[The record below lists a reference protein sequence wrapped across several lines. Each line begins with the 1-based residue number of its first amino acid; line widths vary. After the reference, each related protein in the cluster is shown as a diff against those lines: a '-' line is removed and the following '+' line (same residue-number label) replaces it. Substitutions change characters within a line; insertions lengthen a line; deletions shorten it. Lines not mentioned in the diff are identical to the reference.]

1 MKNIKKICLLV
12 SLILMFTFAGIINV
26 KAINMSA
33 SSTDINAGSNVTIN
47 FSDASI
53 SQIGPLYEF
62 SYTNSSNIER
72 DGNPVGFSGF
82 DKLSFTSE
90 TGSITFKTK
99 DIKNNYV
106 IVFSIKDLNNND
118 IKTVSVNVK
127 TKQTT
132 TSTTTTTKKET
143 TTTTQAVKSNNANLK
158 TLEVIASDDSNI
170 VLSPKFSSDI
180 YDYSAT
186 VDASIKTIS
195 INATMEDPKSNMVI
209 SNNATNELKAGENNK
224 ITIRVTAEDGTE
236 KDYVINIRRE
246 ALTADATLKSL
257 SIKECKDFELKED
270 KFSYDVKIDDS
281 VTKLTIDYVTSD
293 ENSTV
298 SISGNE
304 DLEDGSKVKILVTA
318 EDGTKKEYVLTI
330 VKSTK
335 ETKKATPNITAEKNP
350 LIIMGLSMI
359 AFGLIGG
366 IVYVIKK

>member
-1 MKNIKKICLLV
+1 MKITKKISLLF
-12 SLILMFTFAGIINV
+12 SLILMFMFVGIINAKATTLTFDKTNV
-26 KAINMSA
+26 KVGGTFSLSYSDVTENNYKLEYDNTYIQMTNSNNSMSGSYLVPGNGTLSFKTQSLTLTEDRTITVKIVKDDTGMPEIASA
-33 SSTDINAGSNVTIN
+33 SIV
-47 FSDASI
+47 
-53 SQIGPLYEF
+53 
-62 SYTNSSNIER
+62 
-72 DGNPVGFSGF
+72 
-82 DKLSFTSE
+82 
-90 TGSITFKTK
+90 
-99 DIKNNYV
+99 IKANK
-106 IVFSIKDLNNND
+106 IP
-118 IKTVSVNVK
+118 
-127 TKQTT
+127 
-132 TSTTTTTKKET
+132 TTTTTVPPTT
-143 TTTTQAVKSNNANLK
+143 TTTTQAAKSNNANLK
-158 TLEVIASDDSNI
+158 TLEITGSDDSNV
-170 VLSPKFSSDI
+170 VLSPNFSSGV

-186 VDASIKTIS
+186 VDASVKTIT

-224 ITIRVTAEDGTE
+224 ITITVTAEDGT
-236 KDYVINIRRE
+236 KKAYVINIMRE

-257 SIKECKDFELKED
+257 IIKESKSFELKEN

-304 DLEDGSKVKILVTA
+304 DLKDGSKVKILVTA

-335 ETKKATPNITAEKNP
+335 ETKKATPNIAAEKSP

>member
-1 MKNIKKICLLV
+1 MKKIINLFSFLF
-12 SLILMFTFAGIINV
+12 LIMFIGIVNV
-26 KAINMSA
+26 KAINMVA
-33 SSTDINAGSNVTIN
+33 SSTEITAGNKITIN
-47 FSDASI
+47 FSDAYI
-53 SQIGPLYEF
+53 TPTPEIPNYVF
-62 SYTNSSNIER
+62 SYTNKSNIEK
-72 DGNPVGFSGF
+72 DGNQVGFVGG
-82 DKLSFTSE
+82 DKLYFTSE

-99 DIKNNYV
+99 DVKNNYV
-106 IVFSIKDLNNND
+106 IVFSIKDLNSGEE
-118 IKTVSVNVK
+118 KTVSVNVK
-127 TKQTT
+127 TKQTA
-132 TSTTTTTKKET
+132 TTTTVPPTT
-143 TTTTQAVKSNNANLK
+143 TTTTQAAKSNNANLK
-158 TLEVIASDDSNI
+158 TLEITGSDDSNV
-170 VLSPKFSSDI
+170 VLSPNFSSGV

-186 VDASIKTIS
+186 VDASVKTIT

-224 ITIRVTAEDGTE
+224 ITITVTAEDGT
-236 KDYVINIRRE
+236 KKAYVINIMRE

-257 SIKECKDFELKED
+257 IIKESKSFELKED

-304 DLEDGSKVKILVTA
+304 DLKDGSKVKILVTA

-335 ETKKATPNITAEKNP
+335 ETKKATPNIAAEKSP
-350 LIIMGLSMI
+350 LIIMSLSMI